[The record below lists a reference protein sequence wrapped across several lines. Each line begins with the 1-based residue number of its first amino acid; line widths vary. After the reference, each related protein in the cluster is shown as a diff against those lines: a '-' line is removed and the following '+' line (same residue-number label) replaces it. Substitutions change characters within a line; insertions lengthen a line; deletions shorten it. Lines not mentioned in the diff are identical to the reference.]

1 MPPDRTDV
9 PGADRSN
16 FRSRAVAV
24 QPDVER
30 EPITER
36 DAPIVSGAGLNES
49 APGRSIVKTLRGV
62 PGRDGTLRPG
72 RAQAV
77 DPSGSFVG
85 PARLPPPPCQR
96 LPVAARSPVV
106 VPAFLESLL
115 TFLFKYSPR
124 VFSRGELVWSP
135 VVPPVAVA
143 ALAVGA
149 IGMVAWLYA
158 RLGGVS
164 RGDRI
169 VLGALRALALL
180 LVLAMLLRPSLV
192 VASAV
197 PQRNVLAVLFD
208 DSRSQRIADVEGST
222 RQAAVQRVFAD
233 SGALLA
239 SLRERFAVRT
249 VRFAAEPRPLDSV
262 SALSASGTRT
272 DLARALDATR
282 EELTGVP
289 LAGVIVVSDGADNS
303 TSDLDAALLGLRAR
317 KVPVY
322 TVGVGQPRFERDV
335 AVERV
340 TASSQV
346 LAGGTVLVDAS
357 VRLRGTGNDPVVVT
371 AEANG
376 RVVAADTVRAP
387 KSGDVLGVRL
397 RVPPM
402 PAGTYRLTV
411 RASAL
416 PNELVPEN
424 NVAHTVLEVRAG
436 PDRVL
441 YVEGEP
447 RPEFAFLRRAIAA
460 DSGVQ
465 LVALLRSAQGKF
477 LRLGVRDSLELLTGF
492 PTSREELFSY
502 RAIVL
507 GSIEASF
514 FTGDQLRML
523 ADFVNVRGGGLI
535 ALGGRSALAE
545 GGYRGTPVADVLP
558 LALDRAPLD
567 TAGPAVPYTLR
578 PTSAG
583 LAHPALQL
591 GDTDAA
597 SAAKWRTMPPLT
609 GVNALGSLR
618 PGASALLTGRRD
630 SSGGSEQP
638 LLAWHRY
645 GRGVG
650 AVFGVQDTW
659 LWRMHADVAV
669 DDLTHLVL
677 WRQLLRWLVE
687 GAPERIA
694 VSASPDRVGTT
705 EPITV
710 RAQVADGGYLDVND
724 ATVSTLITAPSGVT
738 SNVTLDWSV
747 RADGAYTGR
756 FVPTETGVHTFSTQ
770 VVRGRDTTL
779 ATTGTLLVDDADADV
794 TQAEMREAVLRRI
807 ANETGGR
814 YVPLSDASR
823 LLDDVQYTDAG
834 VVVREA
840 RDLWDMP
847 AIFLLLAFALGAEW
861 IWRRWRGLV

>member
-1 MPPDRTDV
+1 M
-9 PGADRSN
+9 
-16 FRSRAVAV
+16 
-24 QPDVER
+24 
-30 EPITER
+30 
-36 DAPIVSGAGLNES
+36 
-49 APGRSIVKTLRGV
+49 
-62 PGRDGTLRPG
+62 
-72 RAQAV
+72 
-77 DPSGSFVG
+77 
-85 PARLPPPPCQR
+85 
-96 LPVAARSPVV
+96 
-106 VPAFLESLL
+106 PAFLESAL

-124 VFSRGELVWSP
+124 VFERGDLVLAP
-135 VVPPVAVA
+135 VVPPLLVG
-143 ALAVGA
+143 ALAVGGA
-149 IGMVAWLYA
+149 ALVVWLYG
-158 RLGGVS
+158 RLQGVS
-164 RGDRI
+164 RLDR
-169 VLGALRALALL
+169 VALGTLRALALL

-208 DSRSQRIADVEGST
+208 DSRSQRIADVDGAT
-222 RQAAVQRVFAD
+222 RQDAVRRVFAD
-233 SGALLA
+233 SGALLSA
-239 SLRERFAVRT
+239 LRDRFAVRT
-249 VRFAAEPRPLDSV
+249 VRFAADTRPLDSV
-262 SALSASGTRT
+262 AGLTATGTRT

-289 LAGVIVVSDGADNS
+289 LAGVIVVSDGADNGNG
-303 TSDLDAALLGLRAR
+303 DLDAALLGLRAR

-322 TVGVGQPRFERDV
+322 TVGVGQARFDRDV
-335 AVERV
+335 AIERL

-357 VRLRGTGNDPVVVT
+357 VRLRGVGSDPVVVT
-371 AEANG
+371 AEADG
-376 RVVAADTVRAP
+376 RTVAADTVRAP
-387 KSGDVLGVRL
+387 KSGDVVAVRL
-397 RVPPM
+397 RVPPL
-402 PAGTYRLTV
+402 PAGTYRLSV

-424 NVAHTVLEVRAG
+424 NVAHAVLEVRAG

-465 LVALLRSAQGKF
+465 LVGLLRSAEGKF

-492 PTSREELFSY
+492 PTSREELFTY

-535 ALGGRSALAE
+535 ALGGRSALTE
-545 GGYRGTPVADVLP
+545 GGYRGTPLADVLP
-558 LALDRAPLD
+558 IALDRAPLD
-567 TAGPAVPYTLR
+567 TAGPAIDYTVR

-583 LAHPALQL
+583 LAHAALQIA
-591 GDTDAA
+591 DTDAA
-597 SAAKWRTMPPLT
+597 SAAKWATMPPLT

-618 PGASALLTGRRD
+618 PGAAALLSGRRAGANSD
-630 SSGGSEQP
+630 QP

-645 GRGVG
+645 GRGIG

-687 GAPERIA
+687 GAPDRVTVA
-694 VSASPDRVGTT
+694 ATPDRVGSN
-705 EPITV
+705 EPITL
-710 RAQVADGGYLDVND
+710 RAQVADGAFLDVND
-724 ATVSTLITAPSGVT
+724 ASVSTTVIAPSGAATDVA
-738 SNVTLDWSV
+738 LDWSV
-747 RADGAYTGR
+747 RADGVYAGR
-756 FVPTETGVHTFSTQ
+756 FAPTEAGVHTLATQ
-770 VVRGRDTTL
+770 VVRGRDTTRT
-779 ATTGTLLVDDADADV
+779 TTGTLLVDDADADV

-807 ANETGGR
+807 AQETGGR
-814 YVPLSDASR
+814 YVPLADAER
-823 LLDDVQYTDAG
+823 LLDDVQYTEAG

-847 AIFLLLAFALGAEW
+847 AVFLLVALALGAEW
-861 IWRRWRGLV
+861 VWRRWRGLA